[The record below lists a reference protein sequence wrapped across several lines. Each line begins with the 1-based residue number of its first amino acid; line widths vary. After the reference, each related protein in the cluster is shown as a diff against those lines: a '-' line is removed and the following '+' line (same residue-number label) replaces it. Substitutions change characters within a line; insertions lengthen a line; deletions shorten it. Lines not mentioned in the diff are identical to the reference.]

1 MAFRG
6 GGFGGIM
13 GGTKDAG
20 ADGHPPPAVAEG
32 VTMVD
37 QKRKPRK
44 IPVIK
49 VPPGTM
55 EAELRAKI
63 RTFEQRYERDS
74 EQMAVL
80 FDLGAVR
87 ETGEILEWMFD
98 YRVLQ
103 RLEGKE
109 TPTDGILGTTSEP
122 STKGG

>member
-1 MAFRG
+1 
-6 GGFGGIM
+6 
-13 GGTKDAG
+13 
-20 ADGHPPPAVAEG
+20 
-32 VTMVD
+32 MVD
-37 QKRKPRK
+37 PKRKPRK